1 MNGIA
6 ATIVTKHLKPKNAKN
21 NNKIKKKLI
30 KKINKY

>member
-6 ATIVTKHLKPKNAKN
+6 ATIIIKHLKPNNAKN
-21 NNKIKKKLI
+21 SNKIKKKLI